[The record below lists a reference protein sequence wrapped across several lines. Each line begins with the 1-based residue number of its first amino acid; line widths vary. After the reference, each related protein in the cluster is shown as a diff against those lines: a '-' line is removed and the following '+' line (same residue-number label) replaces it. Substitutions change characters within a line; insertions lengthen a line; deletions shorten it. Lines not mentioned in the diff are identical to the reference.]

1 MVLWDLIYIYIY
13 IYIQYMCNHHHP
25 KIMGDSKST
34 NTKLYASQ
42 DTGQII
48 RYAEYEYWIYEV
60 LSALV
65 CSRIPDVGPIERIR
79 FVVS

>member
-1 MVLWDLIYIYIY
+1 MVLWDLIY